1 MRRASRSA
9 FGFAG
14 RKTGTGPFSGIM
26 ATLSFLRRIGVN
38 PNGGVAELAYA
49 ADLKSAAARLVG
61 SSPTAPTRYFANQ
74 APYASAN
81 SYHFVACASFK
92 IAFPWILTVC
102 FVASSES
109 STLLQE
115 RPKGASPSLKKLRE
129 KQCAPSSKMNA
140 DVAQRSHN
148 LGSKTPVAGFRF
160 GIPRLIRALRRDV
173 RTLRFP
179 CGTICQSMQAIQIK
193 KAL

>member
-1 MRRASRSA
+1 MASSWMRRASRSA

-109 STLLQE
+109 SALLQE
-115 RPKGASPSLKKLRE
+115 RPKGASPSLKTLRE
-129 KQCAPSSKMNA
+129 KQCAPSALMLVSSFRSTLRIVAANSSKMNA

-148 LGSKTPVAGFRF
+148 LAQK
-160 GIPRLIRALRRDV
+160 RRWLVFD
-173 RTLRFP
+173 LEFL
-179 CGTICQSMQAIQIK
+179 G
-193 KAL
+193 

>member
-14 RKTGTGPFSGIM
+14 RKTGTGSFSGIM
-26 ATLSFLRRIGVN
+26 ATLSFLRRIGAHS
-38 PNGGVAELAYA
+38 NGGVAELAYA

-61 SSPTAPTRYFANQ
+61 SSPTAPTRSFANQ
-74 APYASAN
+74 AP
-81 SYHFVACASFK
+81 C
-92 IAFPWILTVC
+92 TVC

-109 STLLQE
+109 SALLQE
-115 RPKGASPSLKKLRE
+115 RPKGASPSLKTLRE
-129 KQCAPSSKMNA
+129 KQCAPSALLLVRFRSTLRIVAANSSKMNA
-140 DVAQRSHN
+140 DVTQRSRNN
-148 LGSKTPVAGFRF
+148 LAQKRRWLVFDRNSSADSR
-160 GIPRLIRALRRDV
+160 RRDV

>member
-26 ATLSFLRRIGVN
+26 ATLSFLRRIGAHS
-38 PNGGVAELAYA
+38 NGGVAELAYA

-61 SSPTAPTRYFANQ
+61 SSPTAPTRSFANQ
-74 APYASAN
+74 TP
-81 SYHFVACASFK
+81 C
-92 IAFPWILTVC
+92 TVC
-102 FVASSES
+102 FVVPSES

-115 RPKGASPSLKKLRE
+115 RPKGASPSLKTLRE
-129 KQCAPSSKMNA
+129 KQRAPSSLLLALSLDATNCGCAFVKDECRCCA
-140 DVAQRSHN
+140 TVAQLS
-148 LGSKTPVAGFRF
+148 SKTPVAGFRF